1 MTKESKKIVA
11 GATALVL
18 MAGGAVYG
26 MQFSEKSADIKEKHQ
41 KVLEIFNEDTKLDEA
56 IEENMATYNDKS
68 IIEEA
73 DYLEESIDIVE
84 MLNYCDFSEVKD
96 LEKLSDEEYAFAATL
111 AKEDVIILLQVVQ
124 ADKDSLEFQESKLK
138 AIKMLDYVKTE
149 REKYISKH
157 GKKVVLKLLSWTIK
171 GSMAEELD
179 LETDEISNIE
189 IPSLKKVRD
198 LDFYVIYDGQK
209 YYPAKTSNTF
219 DPLYYY
225 YQIDSTNNF
234 NEQEYE
240 IYKEALSSG
249 KVLTMTGIK
258 QKGRKLVNVRSLKEA
273 KKELKQD

>member
-1 MTKESKKIVA
+1 MTKETKKLLA

-111 AKEDVIILLQVVQ
+111 TKEDVIILLQVVQ

-138 AIKMLDYVKTE
+138 TIKMLDYVKTE

-179 LETDEISNIE
+179 LETDEINNIE